1 MSSLR
6 TAHLDA
12 LQLAL
17 AFDAPGPAV
26 PPAKPAAPPQPQPEP
41 PTPDGARARQVLLGN
56 ETLHY
61 RLRRARR
68 RSIGFVID
76 DAGLTISAPRWVTLR
91 EIEAAIREKERWI
104 RTKLA
109 EWRDWRD
116 RRKLPTVVFA
126 DGGSLP
132 YLGNTVT
139 MRLGR
144 IANGTRLVEVGAER
158 ELWIALPSDA
168 GEQQVRDAVQ
178 AWLQNEARRV
188 LGDRL
193 ALLAERI
200 EVKPKAWTI
209 SSARSQWGSCTHD
222 GRIRL
227 SWRLVHFG
235 LPVID
240 YVVAHELAHLR
251 ELNHSPRFWSAVAQ
265 LLPGFESARDEIKAV
280 DLAALPV

>member
-1 MSSLR
+1 LSTR
-6 TAHLDA
+6 TANLDA
-12 LQLAL
+12 LQLSL
-17 AFDAPGPAV
+17 AFDTPAPAV
-26 PPAKPAAPPQPQPEP
+26 PPKLATPQPRPEP
-41 PTPDGARARQVLLGN
+41 PTPDGARVRQVLLGN
-56 ETLHY
+56 EPLHY

-91 EIEAAIREKERWI
+91 EIETAIREKERWI
-104 RTKLA
+104 RAKLV
-109 EWRDWRD
+109 EWREWRA

-126 DGGSLP
+126 DGGRLP
-132 YLGNTVT
+132 FLGGEVT
-139 MRLGR
+139 LRLGR
-144 IANGTRLVEVGAER
+144 MAGGTRLTGAETLR
-158 ELWIALPSDA
+158 ELWVALPADA

-188 LGDRL
+188 LGGRL

-240 YVVAHELAHLR
+240 YVVAHELAHLK
-251 ELNHSPRFWSAVAQ
+251 ELNHSPRFWSAVAA
-265 LLPGFESARDEIKAV
+265 LLPGFEAARDEIKAV

>member
-1 MSSLR
+1 
-6 TAHLDA
+6 
-12 LQLAL
+12 
-17 AFDAPGPAV
+17 
-26 PPAKPAAPPQPQPEP
+26 
-41 PTPDGARARQVLLGN
+41 VLLGADP
-56 ETLHY
+56 LHY

-76 DAGLTISAPRWVTLR
+76 DAGLTISAPRWVTVR
-91 EIEAAIREKERWI
+91 DIEAAIREKERWI
-104 RTKLA
+104 RAKLV
-109 EWRDWRD
+109 EWREWRA

-126 DGGSLP
+126 EGGRLP
-132 YLGNTVT
+132 FLGGEITL
-139 MRLGR
+139 RLGGTAGR
-144 IANGTRLVEVGAER
+144 TRLAEAGLVR

-178 AWLQNEARRV
+178 AWLQGEARRI
-188 LGDRL
+188 LGERL

-200 EVKPKAWTI
+200 DVKPTTWTI

-240 YVVAHELAHLR
+240 YVVAHELAHLK
-251 ELNHSPRFWSAVAQ
+251 ELNHSPRFWSAVAE
-265 LLPGFESARDEIKAV
+265 LLPGFETARDEIRAV
-280 DLAALPV
+280 DLSALPV

>member
-1 MSSLR
+1 MSSR

-12 LQLAL
+12 LQLSL
-17 AFDAPGPAV
+17 AFDAPAHAV
-26 PPAKPAAPPQPQPEP
+26 PAAPAPGARPKPEPNPEP
-41 PTPDGARARQVLLGN
+41 PTPDGARQRQVLLGN
-56 ETLHY
+56 EPLTY

-91 EIEAAIREKERWI
+91 DIEAAIHEKERWI
-104 RTKLA
+104 RAKLV
-109 EWRDWRD
+109 EWRDWRS

-126 DGGSLP
+126 DGGELP
-132 YLGNTVT
+132 YLGGKV
-139 MRLGR
+139 MLRLGR
-144 IANGTRLVEVGAER
+144 VTDGTRLVDGRDLCV
-158 ELWIALPSDA
+158 ALPADA

-178 AWLQNEARRV
+178 AWLQTEARRV

-200 EVKPKAWTI
+200 AMKPTSWTI

-240 YVVAHELAHLR
+240 YVVAHELAHLK

-265 LLPGFESARDEIKAV
+265 LLPGFETARDEIKAV